1 MVLPEAVHTAVSLAS
16 VKQACSAPAS
26 CDHRTPG
33 LWIHYSVALQV
44 HSTPSASRRYAS
56 FKQEM
61 LLQLGA
67 CVKKN
72 GADFAWKDH
81 VEFTSAIQEAAES
94 NGDPGKDMTAEL
106 VNIAAAT
113 S

>member
-1 MVLPEAVHTAVSLAS
+1 MYEFINL
-16 VKQACSAPAS
+16 
-26 CDHRTPG
+26 
-33 LWIHYSVALQV
+33 ALQV

-81 VEFTSAIQEAAES
+81 VEFTSAFQEAAEN

-106 VNIAAAT
+106 VSIVAAT